1 MLKHATPAN
10 IHTEVTCSSLNNWE
24 YISLVSLSLLFH
36 VGSSFSPSDK
46 RLLSMEADGAPSTPR
61 ASVSAPF
68 YGYSKLW
75 LHGSE
80 ESRSRRWSHWRS
92 NRGPLAQKAAHQP
105 TEPRLLLN
113 YILFYIII
121 LPLSDQTGCMSDQT
135 LSQAWHTVT
144 GLQEKIIC
152 RLVWSTSTERWSHQL
167 NLSRCF
173 HKYTHNKLSSG
184 QVFWNLVQQRN
195 EIHTYSTTKFW
206 GK

>member
-46 RLLSMEADGAPSTPR
+46 RLLSMEADGAPSTPP
-61 ASVSAPF
+61 ASISALF

-80 ESRSRRWSHWRS
+80 ESQSRRGSHWRS

-113 YILFYIII
+113 YILFSLCPTKRAACQVRPGGSRVSHIY
-121 LPLSDQTGCMSDQT
+121 SM
-135 LSQAWHTVT
+135 T
-144 GLQEKIIC
+144 GLQY
-152 RLVWSTSTERWSHQL
+152 S
-167 NLSRCF
+167 
-173 HKYTHNKLSSG
+173 
-184 QVFWNLVQQRN
+184 
-195 EIHTYSTTKFW
+195 EI
-206 GK
+206 